1 MAYCFGKLEKY
12 ENGII
17 CYKYMLALA
26 WTCKSLEAEHCAY
39 EGLATMHLY
48 LGNIEKV
55 RFYDARVTHGVNEP
69 EKSQGYK
76 ITVAATM
83 SSHPWLKDA
92 TTKAMAA
99 KGHYA
104 GIALA

>member
-55 RFYDARVTHGVNEP
+55 RFYDARVTHVVRGCR
-69 EKSQGYK
+69 
-76 ITVAATM
+76 
-83 SSHPWLKDA
+83 HHLC
-92 TTKAMAA
+92 TKQHA
-99 KGHYA
+99 YSWRRR
-104 GIALA
+104 